1 MYKCREKK
9 KNAQIEWLR
18 KEKKNIYKQKN
29 KMLYSKIHKKIS
41 LGEYSS
47 LREKKKEN
55 HFNLG
60 NHKHLGVK
68 QKKGK

>member
-1 MYKCREKK
+1 
-9 KNAQIEWLR
+9 
-18 KEKKNIYKQKN
+18 
-29 KMLYSKIHKKIS
+29 MLYSKIHKKIS

-47 LREKKKEN
+47 LRKKKKKKN

-68 QKKGK
+68 QKKGEINNKGSER